1 MELIKRAGRA
11 LKEYR
16 ERLGWA
22 VASGLLGSGI
32 GLLVATL
39 WAHTVGWR

>member
-1 MELIKRAGRA
+1 MELIKRAVKA
-11 LKEYR
+11 LKER
-16 ERLGWA
+16 RASLGWS